1 MCVAM
6 PLLFLLVLELYGLII
21 TPGEAAVYYVT
32 PTESSNPVACPQGQP
47 CHTLDYYFTH
57 REEYFNSSKR
67 NVTMMLFGGE
77 HILSPNNTECDHLY
91 CGTFITICAHMI
103 QDLEVFEMI
112 GIKPAQNVILQ
123 LFTNIKLVN
132 VSKSLFVNLT
142 IAAYQENST
151 VYLLGCTESENFNKS
166 LSAVLGVRVM
176 FSTQMERIIFN
187 RVTLYLI
194 SASLTNFTTTMT
206 NLLFSNKSLM
216 ISRAILYPNNGFLH
230 LIVANCTFN
239 NSGLSSMFSNLKIIE
254 NALFIKYNGYYSN
267 SYTSSLFSRS
277 SNITIRGDVT
287 FADNIGSSISAYSS
301 DIILSGNISFLNNT
315 GVNGGAMA
323 LYSSTV
329 GFDFSTSVY
338 FYKNTAMEVGGAI
351 YVNMDSKHL
360 PPIHRM
366 YLRPCFY
373 RMHQFFTIDWYNITF
388 CNNSATKGGND
399 IYGEFMHSGSCDAG
413 DDTTGYLVT
422 LPSCLAQ
429 KYFHYHPKTTSSVS
443 SDPVRICMC
452 KSGHHLCNESYAD
465 IKVYPGEM
473 FTLSLVIVGADFG
486 ATVGSVHAIF
496 KSAITTV
503 ELKPSSQYVQGIR
516 EIDDGVCSKLNYT
529 VFSENAY
536 EMLLLTTKQES
547 WNAIVHQ
554 QTRSYSYSDEGC
566 SNDNTEKYVS
576 LELLYSQQLL
586 SINLLPCPLG
596 FQLRGDP
603 PGCECHPVL
612 SENNVK
618 CQFINH
624 TGLHIWSGSMWLDLV
639 NDSKVY
645 LAQYCPFDYCI
656 SSEKIITFQ
665 SDPSGQCA
673 FNRAGRLCGGCKANY
688 SLAIGSSHCIHCHN
702 NNNLALLIFFAAA
715 GFLLVVVVGILN
727 LTITQGIINGPIFY
741 ANIVWTYQRIL
752 FSHQVEPK
760 FMFTALRTLLAWTNL
775 DFGLHTC
782 FVNGLTALHK
792 TWPQYFFIL
801 YIWSIAMAI
810 IYATNRSI
818 KLTNFLG
825 DRSIPI
831 LVTLFLL
838 SYTKLLQI
846 IIASLGYTQIKE
858 FGANGSR
865 NHILTVWSLD
875 GNYAYCHYPH
885 VLLFAAAVLVFLA
898 VWLPYTLVLFSIQW
912 LRKISHLRLLKWIPK
927 FNPVFDAQLAPLK
940 DKHHYWFGVLL
951 VVRGILLIIFTL
963 TYTVYPNINYIVLL
977 ITVSLLLFYSNYY
990 QVYRN
995 RLVQFNE
1002 SFFLL
1007 LLVFIGVTGI
1017 LQDRARQITVYVSIG
1032 VGFFAFCGMIIR
1044 MSLQTCC
1051 KNGQIERN
1059 FVPKQPRE
1067 MYQREILQNLHFRD
1081 SILDEIEPLLDDVVI
1096 QDVATY

>member
-1 MCVAM
+1 MCVVM

-32 PTESSNPVACPQGQP
+32 PTEPSNPEACPQGQL
-47 CHTLDYYFTH
+47 CHTLNYYFTH
-57 REEYFNSSKR
+57 REEFFNSSKR
-67 NVTMMLFGGE
+67 NVTMLLLGGE
-77 HILSPNNTECDHLY
+77 HVINNTECGLLSLY
-91 CGTFITICAHMI
+91 CGTFITVCAHVI
-103 QDLEVFEMI
+103 QGLEVFEMI

-142 IAAYQENST
+142 IAAYQDNST
-151 VYLLGCTESENFNKS
+151 VYVLGCAETNKS
-166 LSAVLGVRVM
+166 SVLDVRVM

-194 SASLTNFTTTMT
+194 SAPSRNFTITVT
-206 NLLFSNKSLM
+206 NSLFDNQSLI
-216 ISRAILYPNNGFLH
+216 ISRAIILNPNKGFMD
-230 LIVANCTFN
+230 LIVDNCTFN
-239 NSGLSSMFSNLKIIE
+239 NSGLSLTFSNLKING
-254 NALFIKYNGYYSN
+254 NALFIKYDRYSWN
-267 SYTSSLFSRS
+267 LYTSSLFSWS
-277 SNITIRGDVT
+277 SNITIRGNVI

-323 LYSSTV
+323 LYSSIV
-329 GFDFSTSVY
+329 GIDPSTIVY
-338 FYKNTAMEVGGAI
+338 FYSNTAMEVGGAI
-351 YVNMDSKHL
+351 YVSKDDKNL

-366 YLRPCFY
+366 YMQPCFY
-373 RMHQFFTIDWYNITF
+373 RLLQLYTSSWYNITF
-388 CNNSATKGGND
+388 YNNLAAKGGND
-399 IYGEFMHSGSCDAG
+399 IYGEFMHSNGCDASG
-413 DDTTGYLVT
+413 FGNGYSFFES
-422 LPSCLAQ
+422 SCAVQ
-429 KYFHYHPKTTSSVS
+429 NFFHYHPKTTSSVS
-443 SDPVRICMC
+443 SDPVRVCMC
-452 KSGHHLCNESYAD
+452 KSGRHLCHESYAD
-465 IKVYPGEM
+465 IVVYPGEM

-486 ATVGSVHAIF
+486 ETVGSVHAVF
-496 KSAITTV
+496 ENAITTV
-503 ELKPSSQYVQGIR
+503 QLKPSSQYVQAIR
-516 EIDDGVCSKLNYT
+516 VIDDGVCSKLNYT
-529 VFSENAY
+529 VFSENAH
-536 EMLLLTTKQES
+536 EMLLLTAKQES
-547 WNAIVHQ
+547 WNAIVHEQ
-554 QTRSYSYSDEGC
+554 NSYKYDKDCATRFPNSYV
-566 SNDNTEKYVS
+566 N
-576 LELLYSQQLL
+576 LELLYSQLRL
-586 SINLLPCPLG
+586 NINLLPCPLG

-624 TGLHIWSGSMWLDLV
+624 TGRHIWNGRMWLDFV
-639 NDSKVY
+639 NASNVY

-656 SSEKIITFQ
+656 NGEKIIYFQ
-665 SDPSGQCA
+665 SDPSAQCA

-688 SLAIGSSHCIHCHN
+688 SLAIGSSQCIHCHN

-715 GFLLVVVVGILN
+715 GFLLVVVVGIFN
-727 LTITQGIINGPIFY
+727 LTVTQGIINGPIFY

-752 FSHQVEPK
+752 FSNQGESN
-760 FMFTALRTLLAWTNL
+760 FMFTALRTLLAWINL

-792 TWPQYFFIL
+792 MWPQYLFIL
-801 YIWSIAMAI
+801 YVWGIAIAI
-810 IYATNRSI
+810 IFATNHSI
-818 KLTNFLG
+818 KLTNYLG
-825 DRSIPI
+825 DKSIPV

-846 IIASLGYTQIKE
+846 IIATLGYTQINE
-858 FGANGSR
+858 YGANNSR
-865 NHILTVWSLD
+865 NHTLTVWSVD

-927 FNPVFDAQLAPLK
+927 FNPVFDAHLAPLK

-951 VVRGILLIIFTL
+951 MVRGILLVILTL
-963 TYTVYPNINYIVLL
+963 TYTVYPNVNYIVLL

-990 QVYRN
+990 QVYKN

-1007 LLVFIGVTGI
+1007 LLVFIGVSVV
-1017 LQDRARQITVYVSIG
+1017 LHDHARQIVVYVSIG
-1032 VGFFAFCGMIIR
+1032 VGLFAFCGMIVRI
-1044 MSLQTCC
+1044 SLQTCC
-1051 KNGQIERN
+1051 KNERIKRN
-1059 FVPKQPRE
+1059 FAPKQPRR
-1067 MYQREILQNLHFRD
+1067 MYQREISHNAQFRD
-1081 SILDEIEPLLDDVVI
+1081 SILNEIEPLLDDEII

>member
-1 MCVAM
+1 
-6 PLLFLLVLELYGLII
+6 
-21 TPGEAAVYYVT
+21 
-32 PTESSNPVACPQGQP
+32 
-47 CHTLDYYFTH
+47 
-57 REEYFNSSKR
+57 
-67 NVTMMLFGGE
+67 
-77 HILSPNNTECDHLY
+77 
-91 CGTFITICAHMI
+91 MI

-112 GIKPAQNVILQ
+112 GINLAQNVILQ

-206 NLLFSNKSLM
+206 NLLFSNKSIM

-239 NSGLSSMFSNLKIIE
+239 NSGLSSMFSNLKIIG

-329 GFDFSTSVY
+329 YFAVNAIVY
-338 FYKNTAMEVGGAI
+338 FYNNTAIKVGGAI
-351 YVNMDSKHL
+351 YVNNKNF
-360 PPIHRM
+360 PPVQEM

-373 RMHQFFTIDWYNITF
+373 RLMNADLLTITF
-388 CNNSATKGGND
+388 YNNSAAKGGND

-413 DDTTGYLVT
+413 DNTNGYTVT
-422 LPSCLAQ
+422 EPSCAVQ
-429 KYFHYHPKTTSSVS
+429 SYFHYHSNTTSSVS
-443 SDPVRICMC
+443 SDPVRVCMC
-452 KSGHHLCNESYAD
+452 KSGRHLCHESYAD

-473 FTLSLVIVGADFG
+473 FALFLVIVGADFG

-496 KSAITTV
+496 ENAITTV
-503 ELKPSSQYVQGIR
+503 QLRPSSQYVQAIR
-516 EIDDGVCSKLNYT
+516 VIDDGVCSKLNYT
-529 VFSENAY
+529 VFSENAH

-547 WNAIVHQ
+547 WNAIVHEQ
-554 QTRSYSYSDEGC
+554 NSYKYDKDCATRFPNSYV
-566 SNDNTEKYVS
+566 N
-576 LELLYSQQLL
+576 LELLYSQLCL
-586 SINLLPCPLG
+586 NINLLPCPLG

-612 SENNVK
+612 SKNNVK

-639 NDSKVY
+639 NANKVY

-656 SSEKIITFQ
+656 YGEKIITFQ

-715 GFLLVVVVGILN
+715 GFLLVVIVGIFN
-727 LTITQGIINGPIFY
+727 LTVTQGIINGPIFY

-752 FSHQVEPK
+752 LSHQAESS
-760 FMFTALRTLLAWTNL
+760 FTFAVLRTLLAWINL
-775 DFGLHTC
+775 DFGIHTC

-801 YIWSIAMAI
+801 YIWGIAMAI
-810 IYATNRSI
+810 IHATNRSI

-825 DRSIPI
+825 DRSVPI

-846 IIASLGYTQIKE
+846 IIATLGYTQINE
-858 FGANGSR
+858 FGANNSR
-865 NHILTVWSLD
+865 NHTLTVWSLD

-927 FNPVFDAQLAPLK
+927 FNPVFDAHLAPLK
-940 DKHHYWFGVLL
+940 DKYHYWFGVLL
-951 VVRGILLIIFTL
+951 IVRGILLLVLTL
-963 TYTVYPNINYIVLL
+963 TYSVYPNVSYIVLL
-977 ITVSLLLFYSNYY
+977 ITVTRSI
-990 QVYRN
+990 R
-995 RLVQFNE
+995 
-1002 SFFLL
+1002 
-1007 LLVFIGVTGI
+1007 IG
-1017 LQDRARQITVYVSIG
+1017 
-1032 VGFFAFCGMIIR
+1032 
-1044 MSLQTCC
+1044 
-1051 KNGQIERN
+1051 
-1059 FVPKQPRE
+1059 
-1067 MYQREILQNLHFRD
+1067 
-1081 SILDEIEPLLDDVVI
+1081 
-1096 QDVATY
+1096 

>member
-1 MCVAM
+1 MFVAM
-6 PLLFLLVLELYGLII
+6 PLLFLLVLELYGLIV

-32 PTESSNPVACPQGQP
+32 PTEPSNPVACPRGQP
-47 CHTLDYYFTH
+47 CHSLDYYFSH
-57 REEYFNSSKR
+57 KEEYFDSSEV
-67 NVTMMLFGGE
+67 NVTMLLYGGE
-77 HILSPNNTECDHLY
+77 HVLSPNHTECDHNDCTTL
-91 CGTFITICAHMI
+91 IPVRCAHI
-103 QDLEVFEMI
+103 ITDLEVFEMI
-112 GIKPAQNVILQ
+112 GIKPAQDVILQ
-123 LFTNIKLVN
+123 LFTNIKLMN
-132 VSKSLFVNLT
+132 VGKSLFVNLT

-151 VYLLGCTESENFNKS
+151 VYVFGCAERENESKNS
-166 LSAVLGVRVM
+166 RSVLDVRVI
-176 FSTQMERIIFN
+176 FNTQMDGVIFN
-187 RVTLYLI
+187 RVTLNLI
-194 SASLTNFTTTMT
+194 SAWSTNFIT
-206 NLLFSNKSLM
+206 NVTSSLFDNQSLI
-216 ISRAILYPNNGFLH
+216 ISRAIMVPVDYFQDLT
-230 LIVANCTFN
+230 VTNCMFN
-239 NSGLSSMFSNLKIIE
+239 NSGLSLSFSFLKIFG
-254 NALFIKYNGYYSN
+254 NVRFIKYYGYSWN
-267 SYTSSLFSRS
+267 SCTSSLFSWS
-277 SNITIRGDVT
+277 STILIAGDVI

-301 DIILSGNISFLNNT
+301 HIILSGNISFLNNT

-323 LYSSTV
+323 LYSSV
-329 GFDFSTSVY
+329 VYFAVNAIVY
-338 FYKNTAMEVGGAI
+338 FYNNTAIKVGGAI
-351 YVNMDSKHL
+351 YVNNKNF
-360 PPIHRM
+360 PPVQEM

-373 RMHQFFTIDWYNITF
+373 RLMNADLLTITF
-388 CNNSATKGGND
+388 YNNSAAKGGND

-413 DDTTGYLVT
+413 DGTNGYTVT
-422 LPSCLAQ
+422 VPSCAVQ
-429 KYFHYHPKTTSSVS
+429 SYFHYHSNTASSVS
-443 SDPVRICMC
+443 SEPVRVCRC
-452 KSGHHLCNESYAD
+452 KSGRHLCNESYAD

-486 ATVGSVHAIF
+486 ATVGSVHAVF
-496 KSAITTV
+496 ENTITTV
-503 ELKPSSQYVQGIR
+503 QLKPSSQYVQGIR
-516 EIDDGVCSKLNYT
+516 IIDDGVCSKLNYT

-536 EMLLLTTKQES
+536 EMLLLTTEQES

-554 QTRSYSYSDEGC
+554 QTHSYSYFDKVCS
-566 SNDNTEKYVS
+566 SNDAKDYVN

-618 CQFINH
+618 CRFINH
-624 TGLHIWSGSMWLDLV
+624 TGYHIWSGSMWLDLV

-656 SSEKIITFQ
+656 SGEKIITFQ
-665 SDPSGQCA
+665 SDPSAQCA

-688 SLAIGSSHCIHCHN
+688 SLAIGSSQCIHCHN

-715 GFLLVVVVGILN
+715 GFLLVVVVGIFN
-727 LTITQGIINGPIFY
+727 LTVTQGIINGPIFY

-752 FSHQVEPK
+752 FSHQFESS
-760 FMFTALRTLLAWTNL
+760 FTFVVLRTLLAWINL
-775 DFGLHTC
+775 DFGIHTC

-801 YIWSIAMAI
+801 YVWSIAIAI
-810 IYATNRSI
+810 VYATNHSI
-818 KLTNFLG
+818 KLTNILG
-825 DRSIPI
+825 DRSVPI

-846 IIASLGYTQIKE
+846 IIASLGYTQINE
-858 FGANGSR
+858 FGANNSR
-865 NHILTVWSLD
+865 NHTLTVWSVD

-885 VLLFAAAVLVFLA
+885 VLLFAAAVLVFFA

-927 FNPVFDAQLAPLK
+927 FNPVFDAHLAPLK

-951 VVRGILLIIFTL
+951 VVRGILLIILTL
-963 TYTVYPNINYIVLL
+963 TYTVYPNVNYIVLL

-990 QVYRN
+990 QVYKN

-1017 LQDRARQITVYVSIG
+1017 LQDRARRIVVYVSIG
-1032 VGFFAFCGMIIR
+1032 VGLFTFYGMIF
-1044 MSLQTCC
+1044 LQACC
-1051 KNGQIERN
+1051 NNQWIKHF
-1059 FVPKQPRE
+1059 FVPKQPRRMFQQE
-1067 MYQREILQNLHFRD
+1067 NPENAQFRD
-1081 SILDEIEPLLDDVVI
+1081 SILDEIEPLLDDEII